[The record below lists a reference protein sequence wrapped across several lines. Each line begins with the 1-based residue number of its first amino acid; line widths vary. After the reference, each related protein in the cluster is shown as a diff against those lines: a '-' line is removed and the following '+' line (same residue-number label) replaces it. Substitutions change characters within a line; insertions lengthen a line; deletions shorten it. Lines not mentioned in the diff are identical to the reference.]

1 MRFTIKHMRSD
12 PDEIFDKEHS
22 PSFHEGRS
30 TEECNELQEGI
41 DWFVRIF
48 AIIVILSVD
57 GTQIPRASI
66 LLFCS
71 QTNRVTYVHHNAY
84 LLV

>member
-1 MRFTIKHMRSD
+1 MRFTIKHMRFV
-12 PDEIFDKEHS
+12 PCEIFDKEHS

-41 DWFVRIF
+41 DWFDSIF
-48 AIIVILSVD
+48 ATIVVLSVD

-71 QTNRVTYVHHNAY
+71 QTNWVTYVHHTAY